1 MLSDE
6 LKAAVRAMAAKY
18 RERTSNIIW
27 AADRFSDFRHH
38 KPKLRIRVKA
48 ISHRWHLP
56 DDLAGR
62 QEPG

>member
-6 LKAAVRAMAAKY
+6 LKAAVKAMAAKY

-27 AADRFSDFRHH
+27 AADRFPNVRHH
-38 KPKLRIRVKA
+38 TPKLRVRIKA
-48 ISHRWHLP
+48 TSHRWHLP
-56 DDLAGR
+56 DDLSDR